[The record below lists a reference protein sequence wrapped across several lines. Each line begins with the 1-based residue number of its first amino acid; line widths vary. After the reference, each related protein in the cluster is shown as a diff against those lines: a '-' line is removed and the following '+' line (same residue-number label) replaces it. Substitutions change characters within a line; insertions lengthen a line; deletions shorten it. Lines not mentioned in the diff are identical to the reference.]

1 MTLALEAAVTLPKAR
16 VMPAMVEPFTVR
28 ARLTGEEYRVRFSH
42 LWAAI
47 ATRHSDTIDCK
58 FLVNGR
64 GVVVALA
71 HPAFGDFRQRA
82 GRSLSDEEAAQLA
95 ATYLR
100 ESLEADR
107 DTDRP
112 ILFVP
117 REEVLRLAEKL
128 GLLP

>member
-1 MTLALEAAVTLPKAR
+1 MGQQSKAS
-16 VMPAMVEPFTVR
+16 VMSQMVEPFTVR
-28 ARLTGEEYRVRFSH
+28 TRLTQEAYKVRFSH

-71 HPAFGDFRQRA
+71 HPAFVEFRQRA
-82 GRSLSDEEAAQLA
+82 GRSLTDQETARIAAA
-95 ATYLR
+95 YLR
-100 ESLEADR
+100 ECLEAER

-112 ILFVP
+112 LLFVP
-117 REEVLRLAEKL
+117 HPEVLRLAGKL
-128 GLLP
+128 GLLASP

>member
-1 MTLALEAAVTLPKAR
+1 MLIPKAS
-16 VMPAMVEPFTVR
+16 VMSELVEPFQVR
-28 ARLTGEEYRVRFSH
+28 ARLTGEDYTVRFSH

-64 GVVVALA
+64 GVIVALA
-71 HPAFGDFRQRA
+71 HPGFVDFRERA
-82 GRSLSDEEAAQLA
+82 GRSLTDQEAAHLA

-100 ESLEADR
+100 ECLEADR
-107 DTDRP
+107 DTDRTT
-112 ILFVP
+112 LFVP
-117 REEVLRLAEKL
+117 REEVLRLAGQL